1 MQNSTSL
8 SVQAKLLGSAYD
20 IFALAATNIIAV
32 VAVITWMSGNL
43 GAENDD
49 VLPP

>member
-8 SVQAKLLGSAYD
+8 MAKLLGNAYD
-20 IFALAATNIIAV
+20 ICAWAAMHVLVV
-32 VAVITWMSGNL
+32 VAVITWTSGNL

-49 VLPP
+49 ALPP